1 MILVG
6 NKIANKITRISKKST
21 KNIPAIDEDTE
32 LSTHKKRYIS
42 TEEKQQ
48 IINELRLVPKN

>member
-6 NKIANKITRISKKST
+6 NKIANKITTISKKST
-21 KNIPAIDEDTE
+21 NNLPAIDEDTE

-42 TEEKQQ
+42 TGEKQQ